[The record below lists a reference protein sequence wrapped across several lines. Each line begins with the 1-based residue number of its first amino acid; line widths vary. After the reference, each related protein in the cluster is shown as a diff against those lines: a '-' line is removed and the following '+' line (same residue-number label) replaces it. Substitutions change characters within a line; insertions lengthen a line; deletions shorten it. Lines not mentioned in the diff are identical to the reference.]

1 MDKPHN
7 EAVSS
12 DKHVKNN
19 SGDSGSGASN
29 SESVK
34 SNVDADSTVNTT
46 ADNDKNE
53 DNNDDNDGN
62 EDDDDD
68 DKNHDTK
75 NAESTAKDATTNNAM
90 DEEEPSGSGSGS
102 GGDAVKK
109 ADSQS
114 DNNESSPNSS
124 SNSSS
129 ASILSK
135 INEYW
140 TLPEFERLLILLAKT
155 FLLNFPLYIAYKHA
169 VQRLDEISPQDAQNL
184 SIFCDLHENEMPI
197 YLLRN
202 VTLFC
207 TTQGF
212 VHLSDCFDVPHL
224 PVSTAH
230 AITAVVSNLKLWLNY
245 RSIVTLFMP
254 IRSKILQYMCKL
266 ADQDLRSP
274 ATKSMADFMWT
285 AIKDPLDTQITF
297 DTDGLAL
304 AFKYFTSTTLT
315 MRLAGM
321 AQINAHINLFNDICT
336 SETVAE
342 VEIVGQKL
350 SDWLIENKIINHLF
364 GPNLHVEVI
373 KQSPIV
379 LRFLAVE
386 NQITEEHLNLI
397 WQAAQLK
404 HCSKAI
410 YDVLPPLVKNL
421 SLQPA
426 LHMYSLL
433 CHLDPKE
440 HTEQSI
446 FTASTLI
453 KMIWLRDGSRQ
464 QIVDMPSS
472 AALLAANVGS
482 SSENSVSIDGS
493 NSDEDHPDDDS
504 SDGHKSTIDI
514 EVGSDS
520 GPTPCKQ
527 PRHKNCCEETT
538 DGTTVTC
545 LPCIS
550 KFNVK
555 LQWLMF
561 LCPIFFFSHNR
572 Q

>member
-1 MDKPHN
+1 MVAFHFRFGFSLLFICKQPPLLETPPSLKPILFNRPDVDKSQN
-7 EAVSS
+7 EAISS
-12 DKHVKNN
+12 DRHVKSSDGDLSDGSNN
-19 SGDSGSGASN
+19 EAI
-29 SESVK
+29 K
-34 SNVDADSTVNTT
+34 SNADADSTVNTT
-46 ADNDKNE
+46 IDNDKH
-53 DNNDDNDGN
+53 DD
-62 EDDDDD
+62 
-68 DKNHDTK
+68 HDTK
-75 NAESTAKDATTNNAM
+75 NAESAEKNPSANATDNDDDDEKDDT
-90 DEEEPSGSGSGS
+90 
-102 GGDAVKK
+102 VKK
-109 ADSQS
+109 AQS
-114 DNNESSPNSS
+114 SNGNNEASTSS
-124 SNSSS
+124 SES
-129 ASILSK
+129 SILTK
-135 INEYW
+135 MNETW
-140 TLPEFERLLILLAKT
+140 TLPEFERLLILLAKA

-184 SIFCDLHENEMPI
+184 SIYCDLHENEMPI

-207 TTQGF
+207 TAHGF
-212 VHLSDCFDVPHL
+212 IHLNDCFDVPNL

-245 RSIVTLFMP
+245 RSIVTLFVP

-433 CHLDPKE
+433 CQLDPKD

-453 KMIWLRDGSRQ
+453 KLIWLRDGSRQ

-493 NSDEDHPDDDS
+493 NSDDEEHPDDDS

-514 EVGSDS
+514 EIGSDS

-538 DGTTVTC
+538 DG
-545 LPCIS
+545 
-550 KFNVK
+550 KK
-555 LQWLMF
+555 A
-561 LCPIFFFSHNR
+561 NR
-572 Q
+572 QWPMAAGKKQNKS

>member
-1 MDKPHN
+1 MDKSQN

-12 DKHVKNN
+12 DKQVKTSSDDNI
-19 SGDSGSGASN
+19 GASN
-29 SESVK
+29 NESIK
-34 SNVDADSTVNTT
+34 SNADADSTVNENS
-46 ADNDKNE
+46 DNDKN
-53 DNNDDNDGN
+53 DD
-62 EDDDDD
+62 
-68 DKNHDTK
+68 HDTK
-75 NAESTAKDATTNNAM
+75 NADNSNATKNSSINATDDEEMAGGDTAKK
-90 DEEEPSGSGSGS
+90 S
-102 GGDAVKK
+102 
-109 ADSQS
+109 DSQC
-114 DNNESSPNSS
+114 DNNIETDTGNSN
-124 SNSSS
+124 NS
-129 ASILSK
+129 ATILQK
-135 INEYW
+135 INEFW
-140 TLPEFERLLILLAKT
+140 TLPEFERLLILLAKA

-184 SIFCDLHENEMPI
+184 SIYCDLHENEMPI

-202 VTLFC
+202 VSLFC
-207 TTQGF
+207 TAQGF
-212 VHLSDCFDVPHL
+212 IHLSDCFDVPNL

-245 RSIVTLFMP
+245 RSIVTLFVP

-453 KMIWLRDGSRQ
+453 KLIWLRDGSRQ

-493 NSDEDHPDDDS
+493 NSDEEHPDDDS

-538 DGTTVTC
+538 DGMYSHKSELRVYTRAM
-545 LPCIS
+545 CIHFLTYFIFLIADSS
-550 KFNVK
+550 KIEDITDENEAENLKFDAA
-555 LQWLMF
+555 
-561 LCPIFFFSHNR
+561 
-572 Q
+572 

>member
-1 MDKPHN
+1 MKPLLNLHLNKLDIDKSQN

-12 DKHVKNN
+12 DKQVKSSSDDN
-19 SGDSGSGASN
+19 SGASN
-29 SESVK
+29 NESVK
-34 SNVDADSTVNTT
+34 SNAGADSTVNTNT
-46 ADNDKNE
+46 DNDKN
-53 DNNDDNDGN
+53 DD
-62 EDDDDD
+62 
-68 DKNHDTK
+68 HDTK
-75 NAESTAKDATTNNAM
+75 NADNNSTTPITPSTSATDDEEMAGGETAKK
-90 DEEEPSGSGSGS
+90 S
-102 GGDAVKK
+102 
-109 ADSQS
+109 DSQS
-114 DNNESSPNSS
+114 DNSEAGTSSSS
-124 SNSSS
+124 SNNSTNSINNS
-129 ASILSK
+129 ATTLTK
-135 INEYW
+135 INEFW
-140 TLPEFERLLILLAKT
+140 TLPEFERLLILLAKA

-184 SIFCDLHENEMPI
+184 SIYCDLHENEMPI

-202 VTLFC
+202 VSLFC
-207 TTQGF
+207 TAQGF
-212 VHLSDCFDVPHL
+212 IHLSDCFDVPNL

-245 RSIVTLFMP
+245 RSIVTLFVP

-433 CHLDPKE
+433 CHLDTKE

-453 KMIWLRDGSRQ
+453 KLIWLRDGSRQ

-493 NSDEDHPDDDS
+493 NSDEEHPDDDS

-538 DGTTVTC
+538 DGMHSIT
-545 LPCIS
+545 S
-550 KFNVK
+550 
-555 LQWLMF
+555 
-561 LCPIFFFSHNR
+561 
-572 Q
+572 

>member
-1 MDKPHN
+1 MCCYRDIKNFERFQLVVQSMICLSIVQLKNIDKLVVEHN
-7 EAVSS
+7 HKISSHQSSSSSSATTAQTSSSTAATSSSQNASVATVADSKCVKNESLTTSKPTPTDNNSS
-12 DKHVKNN
+12 D
-19 SGDSGSGASN
+19 ASTN
-29 SESVK
+29 QSELEKCSDPP
-34 SNVDADSTVNTT
+34 NVNVEN
-46 ADNDKNE
+46 K
-53 DNNDDNDGN
+53 
-62 EDDDDD
+62 
-68 DKNHDTK
+68 
-75 NAESTAKDATTNNAM
+75 ES
-90 DEEEPSGSGSGS
+90 
-102 GGDAVKK
+102 
-109 ADSQS
+109 
-114 DNNESSPNSS
+114 NSS
-124 SNSSS
+124 SNSGDKIAKNISVSKNESNESDADVNSPTKSANIADCIEERIENAPTNNNQTNDEKTVQSS
-129 ASILSK
+129 KKGEHNDDNSA
-135 INEYW
+135 NETKNNNAIAVRIDEQW
-140 TLPEFERLLILLAKT
+140 TLAEFERLLILLAKA

-169 VQRLDEISPQDAQNL
+169 VHARLDDISPQDAQNL
-184 SIFCDLHENEMPI
+184 SIYCDLHENEMPI

-202 VTLFC
+202 VSLFC
-207 TTQGF
+207 TAQGF
-212 VHLSDCFDVPHL
+212 VHLNDCFDVLSL

-245 RSIVTLFMP
+245 RSIVTLFVP

-285 AIKDPLDTQITF
+285 SIKDPLDTQITF

-342 VEIVGQKL
+342 VEMVGQKL

-446 FTASTLI
+446 FIASTLI
-453 KMIWLRDGSRQ
+453 KLIWLRDGSRQ

-472 AALLAANVGS
+472 TG
-482 SSENSVSIDGS
+482 I
-493 NSDEDHPDDDS
+493 
-504 SDGHKSTIDI
+504 
-514 EVGSDS
+514 
-520 GPTPCKQ
+520 
-527 PRHKNCCEETT
+527 
-538 DGTTVTC
+538 
-545 LPCIS
+545 
-550 KFNVK
+550 
-555 LQWLMF
+555 
-561 LCPIFFFSHNR
+561 
-572 Q
+572 

>member
-1 MDKPHN
+1 MDSGHVASIISADDEEIVN
-7 EAVSS
+7 EAKKTMAEAEAAAAATSL
-12 DKHVKNN
+12 
-19 SGDSGSGASN
+19 AAA
-29 SESVK
+29 
-34 SNVDADSTVNTT
+34 DAE
-46 ADNDKNE
+46 A
-53 DNNDDNDGN
+53 
-62 EDDDDD
+62 
-68 DKNHDTK
+68 
-75 NAESTAKDATTNNAM
+75 ANNATIQ
-90 DEEEPSGSGSGS
+90 
-102 GGDAVKK
+102 A
-109 ADSQS
+109 
-114 DNNESSPNSS
+114 
-124 SNSSS
+124 
-129 ASILSK
+129 K
-135 INEYW
+135 INETW
-140 TLPEFERLLILLAKT
+140 TLLETERLLILLAKT

-169 VQRLDEISPQDAQNL
+169 VQRLDEIQDAQSL
-184 SIFCDLHENEMPI
+184 ACYCDLHENEMPI

-207 TTQGF
+207 SAQGF
-212 VHLSDCFDVPHL
+212 IHLGDCFNVPNL

-230 AITAVVSNLKLWLNY
+230 AITAIVSNLKLWLNY
-245 RSIVTLFMP
+245 RSIVTLYVP

-266 ADQDLRSP
+266 ADQDFRSP
-274 ATKSMADFMWT
+274 ATKTMGEFMWT

-304 AFKYFTSTTLT
+304 SFKYFTSTTLT

-321 AQINAHINLFNDICT
+321 TQINAHINLFNDICT

-426 LHMYSLL
+426 LHLYSLL

-446 FTASTLI
+446 FIASTLI
-453 KMIWLRDGSRQ
+453 KLIWLRDGSRQ
-464 QIVDMPSS
+464 QINDLPSS
-472 AALLAANVGS
+472 AALLAANAGS

-493 NSDEDHPDDDS
+493 NSDEEHPDDDS
-504 SDGHKSTIDI
+504 SDGHKSAIDI

-538 DGTTVTC
+538 DG
-545 LPCIS
+545 
-550 KFNVK
+550 
-555 LQWLMF
+555 MD
-561 LCPIFFFSHNR
+561 
-572 Q
+572 